1 MRCCA
6 SVVVATLTIA
16 SASSADVFT
25 DATGDMFDP
34 GLSNLDI
41 MSVTVTNSDTHLFF
55 DILVNADLD
64 STNWGK
70 YCVAIDSPIGGPSTD
85 YGNGWGRPISW
96 SQDITHWIGTWADDG
111 GSGVGGQVWT
121 YGSGDIWSETGSI
134 TGDDSGHALGHQ
146 RFSVALADLG
156 LAIGD
161 SFAFDVI
168 STGGGGGD
176 SGVDHLSTSNAP
188 STGWSA
194 TSYSGTLLNYT
205 VQGSTPAV
213 PGVGAIAALG
223 GLGLVR
229 RRRDR

>member
-6 SVVVATLTIA
+6 SVIVATMTIA
-16 SASSADVFT
+16 SFASADVFT

-70 YCVAIDSPIGGPSTD
+70 YCVAIDSAAGGSNS
-85 YGNGWGRPISW
+85 NGWGRPIDW
-96 SQDITHWIGTWADDG
+96 FRDIDSWIGTWADDG

-121 YGSGDIWSETGSI
+121 YGSDWSVTGGI
-134 TGDDSGHALGHQ
+134 TGDDSGHSSGHQ
-146 RFSVALADLG
+146 RFSVALSDLG
-156 LAIGD
+156 LSIGD
-161 SFAFDVI
+161 TFAFDVI
-168 STGGGGGD
+168 STGGGSGD
-176 SGVDHLSTSNAP
+176 SGVDHLSTANAP
-188 STGWSA
+188 STGWGA
-194 TSYSGTLLNYT
+194 TSYAGTFLNYT